1 MGSIFANYNSVAYL
15 KNLFEKGIE
24 CDILKAS
31 FSCLAYHI
39 ELYILGRINV
49 SLKCSRL
56 PVFIAVIDLQ
66 QYLTE
71 QVICFNFQSVYTGVM
86 ITLFDWMSLDRLKKI
101 PGIHVYGD
109 PLMSVVGFG
118 PAEGFKY
125 NIFTFSDMIAKRG
138 WNLNPLQFPSRL
150 VFLFCL

>member
-31 FSCLAYHI
+31 FSSLAYQI
-39 ELYILGRINV
+39 EFYILGRINV

-56 PVFIAVIDLQ
+56 PVFIAVTDLQ

-86 ITLFDWMSLDRLKKI
+86 ITLFD
-101 PGIHVYGD
+101 
-109 PLMSVVGFG
+109 
-118 PAEGFKY
+118 
-125 NIFTFSDMIAKRG
+125 
-138 WNLNPLQFPSRL
+138 
-150 VFLFCL
+150 

>member
-31 FSCLAYHI
+31 FSSLAYHI
-39 ELYILGRINV
+39 ELYIHVLGRINV

-86 ITLFDWMSLDRLKKI
+86 ITLLD
-101 PGIHVYGD
+101 
-109 PLMSVVGFG
+109 
-118 PAEGFKY
+118 
-125 NIFTFSDMIAKRG
+125 
-138 WNLNPLQFPSRL
+138 
-150 VFLFCL
+150 

>member
-1 MGSIFANYNSVAYL
+1 MYFGEKGYVETTKKIISTARYIKKEWVLFFANYNSVAYL

-31 FSCLAYHI
+31 FSSLAYQI
-39 ELYILGRINV
+39 EFYILSRINV

-86 ITLFDWMSLDRLKKI
+86 ITLFD
-101 PGIHVYGD
+101 
-109 PLMSVVGFG
+109 
-118 PAEGFKY
+118 
-125 NIFTFSDMIAKRG
+125 
-138 WNLNPLQFPSRL
+138 
-150 VFLFCL
+150 

>member
-1 MGSIFANYNSVAYL
+1 MSRPPRRLYLQLDTLKKSGFYFCQLHVYNSVAYL

-31 FSCLAYHI
+31 FSSLAYQI
-39 ELYILGRINV
+39 EFYILGRINV

-86 ITLFDWMSLDRLKKI
+86 ITLFD
-101 PGIHVYGD
+101 
-109 PLMSVVGFG
+109 
-118 PAEGFKY
+118 
-125 NIFTFSDMIAKRG
+125 
-138 WNLNPLQFPSRL
+138 
-150 VFLFCL
+150 

>member
-24 CDILKAS
+24 
-31 FSCLAYHI
+31 CLAYHI

-86 ITLFDWMSLDRLKKI
+86 ITLFD
-101 PGIHVYGD
+101 
-109 PLMSVVGFG
+109 
-118 PAEGFKY
+118 
-125 NIFTFSDMIAKRG
+125 
-138 WNLNPLQFPSRL
+138 
-150 VFLFCL
+150 

>member
-31 FSCLAYHI
+31 FSSLAYQI
-39 ELYILGRINV
+39 EFYILGRINV

-56 PVFIAVIDLQ
+56 PVFIAVIDLHAVQ

-86 ITLFDWMSLDRLKKI
+86 ITLFD
-101 PGIHVYGD
+101 
-109 PLMSVVGFG
+109 
-118 PAEGFKY
+118 
-125 NIFTFSDMIAKRG
+125 
-138 WNLNPLQFPSRL
+138 
-150 VFLFCL
+150 